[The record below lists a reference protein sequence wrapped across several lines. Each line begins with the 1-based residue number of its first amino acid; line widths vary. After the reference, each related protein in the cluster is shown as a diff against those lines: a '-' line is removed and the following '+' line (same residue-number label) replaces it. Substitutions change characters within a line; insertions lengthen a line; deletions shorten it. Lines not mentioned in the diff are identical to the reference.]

1 MTPDLGQ
8 SGPRLD
14 RLYSPPEIGAP
25 GKRRARAQ
33 RRDLILAGLFVL
45 AMILVILGVLALLLP
60 SLFGRAYRVEAYFAE
75 ANGLDVGIQV
85 LQDGYVIGLVERV
98 TPVFPGRDAAA
109 GQCPPPAP
117 DQPPRQARLPCFRA
131 TLRIRDA
138 WPVPRD
144 SIAQLGGS
152 GLLKGDAIKI
162 HPGAAAELLADGAVI
177 AAQGREPDLVA
188 QVGALTTTVR
198 TLVEQTIAPA
208 LASLRGQIETL
219 ATLIGTSDEQSGNR
233 ERLAGAFENLR
244 LLTERLR
251 DAVDPQAVAAI
262 LVAVRATS
270 DNLARMTGELTGSTK
285 DIQRAVTNYGALAT
299 DVRALLRDNRPALQ
313 RTLDDT
319 QALLRELSAALAPI
333 LANVED
339 ATRNL
344 SALSSD
350 LRKDPAVILKGRQV
364 EDQTPWFR

>member
-1 MTPDLGQ
+1 MTPDAGLPRQ
-8 SGPRLD
+8 RLD

-25 GKRRARAQ
+25 GKHRARAQ

-45 AMILVILGVLALLLP
+45 AMILVLLGVLALLLP
-60 SLFGRAYRVEAYFAE
+60 SLFGRAYRVDAYFAE
-75 ANGLDVGIQV
+75 AGGLDVGIQV

-98 TPVFPGRDAAA
+98 TPVFPGRDPAADH
-109 GQCPPPAP
+109 CPPPL

-131 TLRIRDA
+131 TLRIRDN

-144 SIAQLGGS
+144 SVAQLGGS
-152 GLLKGDAIKI
+152 GLLEGDAIKI
-162 HPGAAAELLADGAVI
+162 HPGPAAELLADGAVI
-177 AAQGREPDLVA
+177 AAQGREADLIA
-188 QVGALTTTVR
+188 QVGALTTTVK
-198 TLVEQTIAPA
+198 TVVEQTIAPA
-208 LASLRGQIETL
+208 LASLRNQIQTL
-219 ATLIGTSDEQSGNR
+219 ETLIGTSDDQGGNR

-244 LLTERLR
+244 ALTERLR
-251 DAVDPQAVAAI
+251 ESVDPQAVAAI
-262 LVAVRATS
+262 LASVRATS
-270 DNLARMTGELTGSTK
+270 DNLARMTGELSGSTK
-285 DIQRAVTNYGALAT
+285 DIQRAVTNYGELAT
-299 DVRALLRDNRPALQ
+299 DVRGLVRDNRPALQ

-319 QALLRELSAALAPI
+319 QSLLQELSAALVPI
-333 LANVED
+333 LANIED